1 MPLVLTVALI
11 VLGVIVLI
19 AVVGSLID
27 NAEETLEHGVGDR
40 DRRP

>member
-27 NAEETLEHGVGDR
+27 NAEEKVEHGSN